1 MKILVIGQCVLDTI
15 IENNAVKIQP
25 GGIYYSVSGFN
36 SSRADAD
43 QIFLLTKIDEPNYKY
58 FIEQFSQ
65 ITLVNNF
72 CEEKIPYVK
81 LIIHKELEREE
92 HYENFNSSLDISNI
106 FNQVEYDG
114 IFINMITG
122 SDILLEDLQKIRQSY
137 KGMIFCDIHT
147 LARGV
152 NSKGERIFRQIP
164 DASSW
169 LSNMDIV
176 QVNENEIKTICNAVN
191 EETTAEFV
199 LQNGVKIFL
208 VTKGRNGVTCYF
220 NLSGKKGKVSLEA
233 LKVESNNSVGCGD
246 IFGAVF
252 FYSYIYKMDLQKSLQ
267 KAVFAASETAKIK
280 NIKELTRLKDVIY
293 RKYFKEQDIDNR
305 L

>member
-1 MKILVIGQCVLDTI
+1 MINK
-15 IENNAVKIQP
+15 
-25 GGIYYSVSGFN
+25 
-36 SSRADAD
+36 
-43 QIFLLTKIDEPNYKY
+43 
-58 FIEQFSQ
+58 
-65 ITLVNNF
+65 F
-72 CEEKIPYVK
+72 CEEKIPSVK
-81 LIIHKELEREE
+81 LIIHKEIERED
-92 HYENFNSSLDISNI
+92 HYENFNSSLDISSI
-106 FNQVEYDG
+106 FNQIEYDG

-122 SDILLEDLQKIRQSY
+122 SDILLEDLIEISKRN
-137 KGMIFCDIHT
+137 KGIIFCDIHT

-164 DASSW
+164 DAARW
-169 LSNMDIV
+169 LSNLDIV
-176 QVNENEIKTICNAVN
+176 QANENEIKTICNSVN
-191 EETTAEFV
+191 EETTAGFV

-208 VTKGRNGVTCYF
+208 VTKGRNGITCYF

-233 LKVESNNSVGCGD
+233 LKIESNNSVGCGD

-280 NIKELTRLKDVIY
+280 NIKELNRLKDVIY

-305 L
+305 F